1 MNKQNLMLSIPEK
14 IQQFETGGSKLRDA
28 MADLKP
34 EHLDAKPGPG
44 AWSPRELVIHMA
56 DMDAIAIDRM
66 KRIIAEDCPLLI
78 WADDSA
84 YNENL
89 APEVQDVE
97 DALIY
102 FEVGRRQF
110 ARVLRTLDDAE
121 FQRYGI
127 HSKRGKTTLM
137 EFLDIYI
144 WHLDHHL
151 QFLLDKKKNL
161 GY

>member
-1 MNKQNLMLSIPEK
+1 MTTTHEK
-14 IQQFETGGSKLRDA
+14 IQQFEDGGARLRAA
-28 MADLKP
+28 MQDIKP
-34 EHLDAKPGPG
+34 EHLDAHPGPG
-44 AWSPRELVIHMA
+44 QWSPRELVIHMA

-84 YNENL
+84 YIQKL
-89 APEVQDVE
+89 SPSIQDVD
-97 DALIY
+97 DALSY

-110 ARVLRTLDDAE
+110 ARVLRALPEEAFD
-121 FQRYGI
+121 RYGI

-144 WHLDHHL
+144 WHLEHHL
-151 QFLLDKKKNL
+151 QFLLDKKTNL